1 MLADVGK
8 FLDGPGLVVPPRV
21 EGQDVALEHALEQ
34 PDRDRAV
41 AEDEPVLRWVT
52 ENLFESELFVE
63 CLRCLQVLHGQADR
77 ECTECSG
84 LFCHGRRCYDAI
96 VVPDLPN
103 LANLDYVDRVN
114 RAVDYITGNL
124 DQPLQLEDVA
134 RAAFFSPYHFH
145 RIFRSLMG
153 ETLASFVKRVRLER
167 SVYLLS
173 HRKGVRLTDVAL
185 ACGFSSS
192 SDFSRSFRDQYGVPP
207 RKFDVERF
215 RRSNRKTMQASLTP
229 PEERHR
235 LERLPVGKNPD
246 GFAVRLRNLPAR
258 RVAYI
263 RVHQPYEGDYV
274 PRAIARMLSWAES
287 RGLADGQ
294 WLGYQWDDPEIVALD
309 KCRYDVGL
317 EVPATTLGDGEVSMT
332 TFAPTLIAEVDIAGT
347 IEVELRALDWLYL
360 TWLPSSGY
368 APAHQ
373 PAFEAWNGR
382 PFAHGM
388 EHFELRAQLPIVNA
402 RVPL

>member
-41 AEDEPVLRWVT
+41 AEDEPVLRWVA

-124 DQPLQLEDVA
+124 DQPLRLEDVA

-192 SDFSRSFRDQYGVPP
+192 SDFSRSFRDHYGVPP

-215 RRSNRKTMQASLTP
+215 RRSNRKTMQASLGTGSSAC
-229 PEERHR
+229 
-235 LERLPVGKNPD
+235 LWGKIRT
-246 GFAVRLRNLPAR
+246 ALRSGCAISR
-258 RVAYI
+258 RDA
-263 RVHQPYEGDYV
+263 
-274 PRAIARMLSWAES
+274 
-287 RGLADGQ
+287 
-294 WLGYQWDDPEIVALD
+294 
-309 KCRYDVGL
+309 
-317 EVPATTLGDGEVSMT
+317 
-332 TFAPTLIAEVDIAGT
+332 
-347 IEVELRALDWLYL
+347 
-360 TWLPSSGY
+360 
-368 APAHQ
+368 
-373 PAFEAWNGR
+373 
-382 PFAHGM
+382 
-388 EHFELRAQLPIVNA
+388 
-402 RVPL
+402 